1 MDAPKDPDTRPGPP
15 PSASVPLGMGMYCA
29 SALHMLSQ
37 SRDIQV
43 SLSESGVSL
52 SQHQGFA

>member
-29 SALHMLSQ
+29 SALDVLS
-37 SRDIQV
+37 
-43 SLSESGVSL
+43 
-52 SQHQGFA
+52 